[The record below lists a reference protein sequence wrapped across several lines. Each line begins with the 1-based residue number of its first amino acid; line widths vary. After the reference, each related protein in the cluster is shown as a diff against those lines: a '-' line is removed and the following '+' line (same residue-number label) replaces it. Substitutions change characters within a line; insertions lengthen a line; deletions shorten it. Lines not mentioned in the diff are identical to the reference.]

1 MRDDRVSTGG
11 RRSIAAIVLLG
22 LLFSWLVVQNAVL
35 LVIWSWPAAPALMT
49 VARALL
55 KVAAIV
61 AVQLTPALLVASGVA
76 MLWVAARR
84 TARPGA
90 QRLQEARHV

>member
-1 MRDDRVSTGG
+1 MRDDRASMMGWW
-11 RRSIAAIVLLG
+11 SIAPVALLG

-35 LVIWSWPAAPALMT
+35 LVIWSWPVVPALMT

-76 MLWVAARR
+76 MLWVAAHR
-84 TARPGA
+84 TARPGVH
-90 QRLQEARHV
+90 RLQEARHG

>member
-1 MRDDRVSTGG
+1 MRDDRVPTG
-11 RRSIAAIVLLG
+11 RRRSLAPIVLLA
-22 LLFSWLVVQNAVL
+22 LLFSWLVVQNGVL
-35 LVIWSWPAAPALMT
+35 LVALSWPAMPALMT

-61 AVQLTPALLVASGVA
+61 AVQLTPVALVAVGVA

-84 TARPGA
+84 VARPTAR
-90 QRLQEARHV
+90 RLQEVRHG

>member
-1 MRDDRVSTGG
+1 
-11 RRSIAAIVLLG
+11 
-22 LLFSWLVVQNAVL
+22 
-35 LVIWSWPAAPALMT
+35 
-49 VARALL
+49 
-55 KVAAIV
+55 
-61 AVQLTPALLVASGVA
+61 VA